1 MNMFRINKNYSIE
14 EINNICNKNNLATVD
29 CLNDENII
37 SIEKWN
43 DGEGEDC
50 LFEFY
55 RVSENIFRLNYLDE
69 SLVSKM

>member
-1 MNMFRINKNYSIE
+1 MFRINKNYSIE